1 MWPTQNAKSE
11 TICLTFSPS
20 RFRLAAGNSE
30 YSRRGAAEEMEY
42 KLLAFG
48 LEEGLI
54 HQVKRLI

>member
-1 MWPTQNAKSE
+1 M
-11 TICLTFSPS
+11 S

-48 LEEGLI
+48 LTLI
-54 HQVKRLI
+54 RQVKRLIWIQMDIY